1 MSNNNQQTPRQTPRQ
16 TPSGISADEQ
26 AQRETLKR
34 LQGVTPETDESPSA
48 LTITRQEAE
57 DAVIALAQ
65 LDYGAE
71 GLTRNDIRK
80 QYHALAQGIYLRL
93 PSSRRFTSAQDVLH
107 AASLAPSRAE
117 GEFLGE
123 DPDLPDAESLA
134 DGGPPAW
141 GPTPLTAV
149 DATEDSGS
157 AEDRSKLWPE

>member
-1 MSNNNQQTPRQTPRQ
+1 MSDTNPQPAN
-16 TPSGISADEQ
+16 GISADEQ

-34 LQGVTPETDESPSA
+34 LQGVTPETSEQPSA
-48 LTITRQEAE
+48 LVITRQEAQ
-57 DAVIALAQ
+57 DAVVALTQ
-65 LDYGAE
+65 LDYGDE

-80 QYHALAQGIYLRL
+80 QYKGLAPGIYLRL

-123 DPDLPDAESLA
+123 DPDLPEAESLA

-141 GPTPLTAV
+141 GPTPLTTI

-157 AEDRSKLWPE
+157 AEDRSTLQPE